1 MEKSR
6 GSPYVVEM
14 RDRSG
19 VVDEIIE

>member
-6 GSPYVVEM
+6 GSPYAVEM